1 MARRAALRLT
11 FQPLTGETWPDLVEL
26 FGDRGACG
34 GCWCMYWRLP
44 RAQFNRQKGAA
55 NRRALHRLAT
65 AGEPLG
71 VIAYAGELPVG
82 WCATAPRSA
91 FPGLDRSRLLAAVDG
106 APTWSA
112 PCLFVTKDYRRRGV
126 SVALLDAAARYA
138 AAHGAPALEGYPV
151 DSGGAEQ
158 PAAFVWTGTPGA
170 FEKAGFVEVARRSPR
185 RPIVRRTLAGPRTR
199 RRKEER

>member
-11 FQPLTGETWPDLVEL
+11 FRPLTEKSWPDLVEL
-26 FGDRGACG
+26 FGERGACG

-55 NRRALHRLAT
+55 NRRALHRLVA

-71 VIAYAGELPVG
+71 VIAYDGELPVG

-106 APTWSA
+106 TPTWSA
-112 PCLFVTKDYRRRGV
+112 PCLFVAREYRRRGV
-126 SVALLDAAARYA
+126 SGALLDAAARFA
-138 AAHGAPALEGYPV
+138 AAHGAPSLEGYPI

-170 FEKAGFVEVARRSPR
+170 FATAGFVEVARRSPR
-185 RPIVRRTLAGPRTR
+185 RPIVRRALTAPRVR
-199 RRKEER
+199 PRKEGR

>member
-11 FQPLTGETWPDLVEL
+11 FRPLTEESWPDLVEL
-26 FGDRGACG
+26 FGERGACG

-44 RAQFNRQKGAA
+44 RARFDRQKGAA
-55 NRRALHRLAT
+55 NKRALHRLAT

-71 VIAYAGELPVG
+71 VIAYVGELPVG
-82 WCATAPRSA
+82 WCATAPREA
-91 FPGLDRSRLLAAVDG
+91 YPGLDRSRLLARVDDR
-106 APTWSA
+106 PVWSA
-112 PCLFVTKDYRRRGV
+112 PCLVVTKDYRRRGV
-126 SVALLDAAARYA
+126 SAALLDAAARFA

-170 FEKAGFVEVARRSPR
+170 FAKAGFVEVARRSAR
-185 RPIVRRTLAGPRTR
+185 RPIVRRALAAPRG
-199 RRKEER
+199 RRKEEER